1 MYPAIKSGFF
11 SLTFPQSKKIPVLG
25 RLLLVEIRLLDDN
38 QHFGIK
44 NRLAVLLNNVLHKMN
59 IMQKAQ
65 PKIFV
70 VEDNPVFQTLVL
82 KQLENISQDIH
93 VFSTGENFLAE
104 LNHCPDLI
112 ILDYNLD
119 GPINGYD
126 VLKELKKLTVAS
138 PVIFFSSNLELSVTS
153 SILKLGVVEYIEKTI
168 FTLPRLK
175 NTITRVLE
183 ASMGII
189 FAQA

>member
-1 MYPAIKSGFF
+1 MGTIFVAWKRFIADNQYIEVK
-11 SLTFPQSKKIPVLG
+11 
-25 RLLLVEIRLLDDN
+25 IRL
-38 QHFGIK
+38 
-44 NRLAVLLNNVLHKMN
+44 AALLNNLRHKMN

-70 VEDNPVFQTLVL
+70 VEDNPVYQTLVL

-104 LNHCPDLI
+104 LNCRPDLI

-119 GPINGYD
+119 GCITGYD
-126 VLKELKKLTVAS
+126 VLKALKKLTSTS
-138 PVIFFSSNLELSVTS
+138 PVIFFSSNLEISVTS

-175 NTITRVLE
+175 SSITRVLE
-183 ASMGII
+183 SSMGIM
-189 FAQA
+189 FAHA

>member
-1 MYPAIKSGFF
+1 M
-11 SLTFPQSKKIPVLG
+11 G

-93 VFSTGENFLAE
+93 VFSTGEKFLAE

>member
-1 MYPAIKSGFF
+1 MS
-11 SLTFPQSKKIPVLG
+11 TMKKV
-25 RLLLVEIRLLDDN
+25 
-38 QHFGIK
+38 
-44 NRLAVLLNNVLHKMN
+44 
-59 IMQKAQ
+59 Q

-70 VEDNPVFQTLVL
+70 VEDNPVYQTLVL

-104 LNHCPDLI
+104 LKQQPDLI

-119 GPINGYD
+119 GCINGYD
-126 VLKELKKLTVAS
+126 VLKELKKRTFTS
-138 PVIFFSSNLELSVTS
+138 PVIFFSSNLEISVTS

-175 NTITRVLE
+175 NSITRILE
-183 ASMGII
+183 SSMGLT
-189 FAQA
+189 FLKA

>member
-1 MYPAIKSGFF
+1 
-11 SLTFPQSKKIPVLG
+11 
-25 RLLLVEIRLLDDN
+25 
-38 QHFGIK
+38 
-44 NRLAVLLNNVLHKMN
+44 
-59 IMQKAQ
+59 MQKAQ

-70 VEDNPVFQTLVL
+70 VEDNPVYQTLVL
-82 KQLENISQDIH
+82 KQLENISQDIR
-93 VFSTGENFLAE
+93 VFSTGESFLAE
-104 LNHCPDLI
+104 LDHQPDLI

-119 GPINGYD
+119 GTFTGYD
-126 VLKELKKLTVAS
+126 VLKQLKKQPISS

-183 ASMGII
+183 SSMGLRYLNS
-189 FAQA
+189 